1 MGRVSKLSI
10 DEWAEV
16 ESRVLSGESIRAVAK
31 SFEISESAVRKKIG
45 AHNEISAQSAQVRT
59 VAQKLAEAQDAVAK
73 LPLRQQHVAVS
84 LAEKLR
90 NISNHLASAA
100 EYGAATAHRMQAIA
114 HAQIEKVS
122 DIDPMESQEVLQGIS
137 ALTRIANDS
146 ARMGVELLGATKNTA
161 PPTEEKPRTR
171 IDPSKLSIQAM
182 KEILAAKNGR

>member
-1 MGRVSKLSI
+1 MGRVSKLTPEQW
-10 DEWAEV
+10 DKLKKRLDA
-16 ESRVLSGESIRAVAK
+16 GESAAALSREYGV
-31 SFEISESAVRKKIG
+31 SQPVISNRFSKQSKDVRKTAELIAEG
-45 AHNEISAQSAQVRT
+45 QNALAALPIAQQYQAI
-59 VAQKLAEAQDAVAK
+59 
-73 LPLRQQHVAVS
+73 S

-122 DIDPMESQEVLQGIS
+122 DTDPMESQEVLQGIS